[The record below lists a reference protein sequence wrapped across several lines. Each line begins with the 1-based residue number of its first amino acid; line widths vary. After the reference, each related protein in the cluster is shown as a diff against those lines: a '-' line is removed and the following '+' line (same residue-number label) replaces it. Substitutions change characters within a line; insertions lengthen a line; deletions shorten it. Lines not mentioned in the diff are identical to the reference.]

1 MTRPFISA
9 ALVLT
14 LIVPVSA
21 LAAEET
27 YVIEPV
33 HSQPN
38 FEVQHMGGFSTQRG
52 SFGKIS
58 GKVVLDRATRKGSVD
73 VIIDTSSIRTI
84 SDKLDTN
91 MKGEDFFNVAK
102 YPTMTFK
109 SSNLVFDGDKLVTI
123 DGELTM
129 LGVAKP
135 VSLKVTSFLC
145 GEHPF
150 NKKPM
155 CGAEATTTI
164 KRSEWGMKSGIPKA
178 VSDDVKLTLPI
189 EAYRE

>member
-9 ALVLT
+9 ALALALVIPL
-14 LIVPVSA
+14 SA

-52 SFGKIS
+52 SFGKVS

-84 SDKLDTN
+84 SEKLDTN

-164 KRSEWGMKSGIPKA
+164 KRSEWGMKSGIPKSS
-178 VSDDVKLTLPI
+178 SDDVKLTLPI